1 MKKDKTEIMPSF
13 DRWTWLLKR
22 TVQRNNWSH
31 LHDDFLT
38 DESYLRE
45 LANMMDYVNDESNN
59 VLPNHKVR
67 TSILYNKN
75 PLYDF
80 RQNFAVAMYKRQIA
94 NQKDVEL
101 VQEMIKRTIWAKEY
115 DEELMS
121 LVADSFDRNKNE
133 DKENSLDQAFQ
144 LKELNVTR
152 PEPEYKT
159 PYNIQRAVS
168 MMLDEDMSMST
179 CIEELDRE
187 ANNHSLKTSDN
198 RGLWRSANELQR
210 PSIWEINRWQSEMT
224 KYKYTALNDYLLNRM
239 ERVGNQL
246 NERKRQRI
254 KRYWNID
261 IPEELCIYQDFVNLS
276 IGKVTATAETKK
288 AKNIN

>member
-67 TSILYNKN
+67 ASILYNKN
-75 PLYDF
+75 SLYDF
-80 RQNFAVAMYKRQIA
+80 RQNFAVAMFKRQIA

-121 LVADSFDRNKNE
+121 LVEDSFDRYKNE
-133 DKENSLDQAFQ
+133 DKENSLDQVFQ
-144 LKELNVTR
+144 LKKLNMNR
-152 PEPEYKT
+152 HEPEYKT

-168 MMLDEDMSMST
+168 MMLDADMSMST

-187 ANNHSLKTSDN
+187 ANNHSEKTLDN

-224 KYKYTALNDYLLNRM
+224 KYKYTALNDYLLDRM

-246 NERKRQRI
+246 NERKRERI
-254 KRYWNID
+254 KHYWKID
-261 IPEELCIYQDFVNLS
+261 IPEELCIYQDFINLS
-276 IGKVTATAETKK
+276 IGKVTASAEAIR
-288 AKNIN
+288 AKDIH

>member
-1 MKKDKTEIMPSF
+1 MKDKTEIMPSF
-13 DRWTWLLKR
+13 NRWIWLLKR
-22 TVQRNNWSH
+22 TVQNNNWIH
-31 LHDDFLT
+31 LHEGFLT

-59 VLPNHKVR
+59 VLPEHKVR
-67 TSILYNKN
+67 ASMMDNKN
-75 PLYDF
+75 PLYNF

-101 VQEMIKRTIWAKEY
+101 IQEMIKRTIWSKEY

-121 LVADSFDRNKNE
+121 LVADSFDRHKNE
-133 DKENSLDQAFQ
+133 GKEKSLDQAFQ
-144 LKELNVTR
+144 LKKLSIER
-152 PEPEYKT
+152 PEPEHKT
-159 PYNIQRAVS
+159 PYNIQRIVA
-168 MMLDEDMSMST
+168 MMLDEDMPMNA
-179 CIEELDRE
+179 CIEELNKE

-254 KRYWNID
+254 KRYWKID

-276 IGKVTATAETKK
+276 IGKLTASAETKK
-288 AKNIN
+288 AKNMH

>member
-1 MKKDKTEIMPSF
+1 MKDKTEIMPSF
-13 DRWTWLLKR
+13 NRWIWLLKR
-22 TVQRNNWSH
+22 TVQSNNWIH
-31 LHDDFLT
+31 LHEGFLT

-59 VLPNHKVR
+59 VLPEHKVR
-67 TSILYNKN
+67 ASMMDNKN
-75 PLYDF
+75 PLYNF

-101 VQEMIKRTIWAKEY
+101 IQEMIKRTIWSKEY

-121 LVADSFDRNKNE
+121 LVADSFDRHKNE
-133 DKENSLDQAFQ
+133 GKVTSLDQAFQ
-144 LKELNVTR
+144 LKKLSIER

-159 PYNIQRAVS
+159 PYNIQRIVA
-168 MMLDEDMSMST
+168 MILDEDMSMNA
-179 CIEELDRE
+179 CIEELNKE

-210 PSIWEINRWQSEMT
+210 PSIWDLNRWKGEMT
-224 KYKYTALNDYLLNRM
+224 KYKYTALNDYLLDRM

-246 NERKRQRI
+246 NERKRERI
-254 KRYWNID
+254 KRNWKID
-261 IPEELCIYQDFVNLS
+261 MPEELFIYPDFIDVVVRNLS
-276 IGKVTATAETKK
+276 AKGTVIK
-288 AKNIN
+288 AKDLH

>member
-1 MKKDKTEIMPSF
+1 MKDKTEIMPSF
-13 DRWTWLLKR
+13 NRWIWLLKR
-22 TVQRNNWSH
+22 TVQSNNWIH
-31 LHDDFLT
+31 LHEGFLT

-59 VLPNHKVR
+59 VLPEHKVR
-67 TSILYNKN
+67 ASMMDNKN

-101 VQEMIKRTIWAKEY
+101 IQEMIKRTIWSKDY

-121 LVADSFDRNKNE
+121 LVADSFDRHKNE
-133 DKENSLDQAFQ
+133 DKEKRLDQAFQ
-144 LKELNVTR
+144 LKKLSIER
-152 PEPEYKT
+152 PEPEHKT
-159 PYNIQRAVS
+159 PYNIQRIVA
-168 MMLDEDMSMST
+168 MMLDEDMPMNA
-179 CIEELDRE
+179 CIEELNKE

-210 PSIWEINRWQSEMT
+210 PSIWDLNRWKGEMT
-224 KYKYTALNDYLLNRM
+224 KYKYTALNDYLLDRM

-246 NERKRQRI
+246 NERKRERI
-254 KRYWNID
+254 KRNWKID
-261 IPEELCIYQDFVNLS
+261 MPEQLFIYPDFIDVVVRKLS
-276 IGKVTATAETKK
+276 AKGTVIK
-288 AKNIN
+288 AKDLH

>member
-1 MKKDKTEIMPSF
+1 MKDKTEIMPSF
-13 DRWTWLLKR
+13 NRWIWLLKR
-22 TVQRNNWSH
+22 TVQSNNWIH
-31 LHDDFLT
+31 LHERFLT

-59 VLPNHKVR
+59 VLPKHKVR
-67 TSILYNKN
+67 ASMMDNKN

-101 VQEMIKRTIWAKEY
+101 IQEMIKRTIWSKEY

-121 LVADSFDRNKNE
+121 LVADSFDRHKNE
-133 DKENSLDQAFQ
+133 DKEKSLDQAFQ
-144 LKELNVTR
+144 LKKLSTER
-152 PEPEYKT
+152 PEPEHKT
-159 PYNIQRAVS
+159 PYNIQRIVA
-168 MMLDEDMSMST
+168 MMLDEDMSMNA
-179 CIEELDRE
+179 CIEELNKE

-210 PSIWEINRWQSEMT
+210 PSIWDVNRWKGEMT
-224 KYKYTALNDYLLNRM
+224 KYKYTALNDYLLDRI

-246 NERKRQRI
+246 NERKRERI
-254 KRYWNID
+254 KRNWNID
-261 IPEELCIYQDFVNLS
+261 MPEELFIYPDFIDVVVRNLS
-276 IGKVTATAETKK
+276 AKGTVIK
-288 AKNIN
+288 AKDLH

>member
-1 MKKDKTEIMPSF
+1 MKDKTEIMPSF
-13 DRWTWLLKR
+13 DRWIWLLKR
-22 TVQRNNWSH
+22 TVQSNNWIH
-31 LHDDFLT
+31 LHEGFLT

-59 VLPNHKVR
+59 VLPKHKVR
-67 TSILYNKN
+67 ASMMDNKN

-101 VQEMIKRTIWAKEY
+101 IQEMIKRTIWSKDY

-121 LVADSFDRNKNE
+121 LVADSFDRHKNE
-133 DKENSLDQAFQ
+133 DKEKRLDQAFQ
-144 LKELNVTR
+144 LKKLSIER

-159 PYNIQRAVS
+159 PYNIQRIVA
-168 MMLDEDMSMST
+168 MMLDEDMSMNA
-179 CIEELDRE
+179 CIEELNKE

-210 PSIWEINRWQSEMT
+210 PSIWDVNRWKGEMT
-224 KYKYTALNDYLLNRM
+224 KYKYTALNDYLLDRM

-246 NERKRQRI
+246 TKEKG
-254 KRYWNID
+254 KG
-261 IPEELCIYQDFVNLS
+261 LS
-276 IGKVTATAETKK
+276 VTG
-288 AKNIN
+288 I

>member
-1 MKKDKTEIMPSF
+1 MKDKTEIMPSF
-13 DRWTWLLKR
+13 NRWIWLLKR
-22 TVQRNNWSH
+22 TVQSNNWIH
-31 LHDDFLT
+31 LHEGFLT

-59 VLPNHKVR
+59 VLPKHKVR
-67 TSILYNKN
+67 ASMMDNKN

-101 VQEMIKRTIWAKEY
+101 IQEMIKRTIWSKEY

-121 LVADSFDRNKNE
+121 LVADSFDRHKNE
-133 DKENSLDQAFQ
+133 DKEKSLDQAFQ
-144 LKELNVTR
+144 LKKLSIER
-152 PEPEYKT
+152 PEPEHKT
-159 PYNIQRAVS
+159 PYNIQRIVA
-168 MMLDEDMSMST
+168 MMLDEDMSMNA
-179 CIEELDRE
+179 CIEELNKE

-210 PSIWEINRWQSEMT
+210 PSIWDVNRWKGEMT
-224 KYKYTALNDYLLNRM
+224 KYKYTALNDYLLDRM

-246 NERKRQRI
+246 NERKRERI
-254 KRYWNID
+254 KRNWNID
-261 IPEELCIYQDFVNLS
+261 MPEELFIYPDFIDVVVRNLS
-276 IGKVTATAETKK
+276 AKGTVIK
-288 AKNIN
+288 AKDLH

>member
-1 MKKDKTEIMPSF
+1 MKDKTEIMPSF
-13 DRWTWLLKR
+13 NRWIWLLKR
-22 TVQRNNWSH
+22 TVQSNNWIH
-31 LHDDFLT
+31 LHEGFLT

-59 VLPNHKVR
+59 VLPEHKVR
-67 TSILYNKN
+67 ASMMDNKN

-101 VQEMIKRTIWAKEY
+101 IQEMIKRTIWSKEY

-121 LVADSFDRNKNE
+121 LVADSFDRHKNE
-133 DKENSLDQAFQ
+133 DKEKSLDQAFQ
-144 LKELNVTR
+144 LKKLSIER
-152 PEPEYKT
+152 PEPEHKT
-159 PYNIQRAVS
+159 PYNIQRIVA
-168 MMLDEDMSMST
+168 MMLDEDMSMNA
-179 CIEELDRE
+179 CIEELNKE

-210 PSIWEINRWQSEMT
+210 PSIWDVNRWKGEMT
-224 KYKYTALNDYLLNRM
+224 KYKYTALNDYLLDRM

-246 NERKRQRI
+246 NERKRERI
-254 KRYWNID
+254 KRNWNID
-261 IPEELCIYQDFVNLS
+261 MPEELFIYPDFIDVVVRNLS
-276 IGKVTATAETKK
+276 AKGTVIK
-288 AKNIN
+288 AKDLH